1 METIMF
7 QVQEQKFQIEK
18 LVSKIEKLERRN
30 HELEAMVK
38 HLSRLKVMPTDQ
50 SKDSLCLNERV
61 DWDEA
66 DAQKVRNVKE
76 QSLTARDEGQ
86 AVR

>member
-1 METIMF
+1 MS

-38 HLSRLKVMPTDQ
+38 HLSRLVVMPSDQ
-50 SKDSLCLNERV
+50 PKDSTCLNKRV

-66 DAQKVRNVKE
+66 EAQKVRN
-76 QSLTARDEGQ
+76 DIG
-86 AVR
+86 